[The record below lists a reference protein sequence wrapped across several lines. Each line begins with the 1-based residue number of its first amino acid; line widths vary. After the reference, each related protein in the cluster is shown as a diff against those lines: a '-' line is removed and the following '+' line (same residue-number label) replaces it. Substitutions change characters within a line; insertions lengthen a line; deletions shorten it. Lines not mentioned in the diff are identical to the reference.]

1 MTPEDEKKKPAS
13 LGQQAQDAY
22 GASADRTERSG
33 EQLAETIQS
42 AGEQQINDINTAEQ
56 ERVKATGSAMERYR
70 QQVDQ
75 GITDFAAIV
84 EGEKERIRRAEQEAR
99 QQVQGDRKAAQ
110 LTGVTEALASIVNL
124 IGVGGHGASN
134 QVYHSYS
141 QDWMRKAD
149 DNLREHRN
157 RIDNMRDRQQALQE
171 RLIQL
176 RSGDA
181 EQALQ
186 YAMREAEAARGH
198 ATNIA
203 GLRANTALD
212 AAKVQ
217 KESIDRAEALR
228 LQGTMQGLQFD
239 QREREIARQD
249 ALQRKQ
255 MDNQML
261 MRGFVPDATAP
272 GGYRYDAEA
281 AAKMYETGGST
292 RTRTSGS
299 GSSGS
304 SGGGLTYDTVVGGRR
319 MTLNMNDSTFKQAI
333 LDGKA
338 DIRND
343 LVRLAGAS
351 SWKELDDNASGRKA
365 KYGEY
370 RDIIDALNGT
380 GDNKAD
386 EEVINRFLQDHRD
399 EMDKFNEH
407 LYRVSGRHTDW
418 GPETMFHQNQPQQE
432 GWGVKTQDSSG
443 VLTDDGYLN
452 LIGMSAAPASSQSVE
467 VRQDE
472 TPAAPAETAAAE
484 SVEPDNA
491 PASSDEKPFYYRP
504 EGDKKQISDSTFV
517 RVVKPR
523 AQAALSEAIREYGQ
537 ERGAI
542 GVQKA
547 TVNYI
552 IEKGLKSG
560 KSLEDIIKD
569 SDMLPDDLLD
579 YIKDEDAEYV
589 AKMNNDRAKLTENEF
604 IGTYIYP
611 NA

>member
-1 MTPEDEKKKPAS
+1 MALEDEKKKPAS

-33 EQLAETIQS
+33 EQLAGTVQS
-42 AGEQQINDINTAEQ
+42 AGEQQINDINAAEQ

-84 EGEKERIRRAEQEAR
+84 EGEKERSRRAEQEAR

-198 ATNIA
+198 ATTIA

-212 AAKVQ
+212 AAKIRN
-217 KESIDRAEALR
+217 ESIDRAEALR

-261 MRGFVPDATAP
+261 MRGYVPDGEGGYKFDAATA
-272 GGYRYDAEA
+272 GARLGMQSSGRSASSSA
-281 AAKMYETGGST
+281 
-292 RTRTSGS
+292 SGS
-299 GSSGS
+299 GDDYRMSI
-304 SGGGLTYDTVVGGRR
+304 GGNKYVVRMSKETFRQNINRSREELKKDIMALTGFDGTWEEFKEAAENAKIRR
-319 MTLNMNDSTFKQAI
+319 
-333 LDGKA
+333 DGKKVDNPLFKYQDHIMA
-338 DIRND
+338 LDSP
-343 LVRLAGAS
+343 G
-351 SWKELDDNASGRKA
+351 ELSDEDYNIIKGFVDSNKDSVDNFNNSLL
-365 KYGEY
+365 E
-370 RDIIDALNGT
+370 LSNGT
-380 GDNKAD
+380 RDFGLVSIPESRPGD
-386 EEVINRFLQDHRD
+386 
-399 EMDKFNEH
+399 
-407 LYRVSGRHTDW
+407 
-418 GPETMFHQNQPQQE
+418 
-432 GWGVKTQDSSG
+432 GVM
-443 VLTDDGYLN
+443 L
-452 LIGMSAAPASSQSVE
+452 
-467 VRQDE
+467 
-472 TPAAPAETAAAE
+472 
-484 SVEPDNA
+484 
-491 PASSDEKPFYYRP
+491 SD
-504 EGDKKQISDSTFV
+504 
-517 RVVKPR
+517 
-523 AQAALSEAIREYGQ
+523 A
-537 ERGAI
+537 
-542 GVQKA
+542 
-547 TVNYI
+547 
-552 IEKGLKSG
+552 
-560 KSLEDIIKD
+560 EDIIAT
-569 SDMLPDDLLD
+569 L
-579 YIKDEDAEYV
+579 
-589 AKMNNDRAKLTENEF
+589 
-604 IGTYIYP
+604 
-611 NA
+611 